1 MIFVHI
7 FKKKF
12 AVAMGVVAAA
22 AVFMYVLVFRYSPE
36 KSLVTITV
44 LPAETVRDVA
54 AHLKSDRAIV
64 SAMLF
69 RVYARARHLDRT
81 MQAGTFTIDAPA
93 TIARIAEALTEPQS
107 RAERQITII
116 PGWDLRDIAAYFE
129 KEGVASKEEVYNVLG
144 LPAVKKNGQVH
155 FDAPI
160 SLLSA
165 KPSDVSLEGYMAP
178 DTYRIF
184 VGEPLSDTIERL
196 VAHREEE
203 ITPAL
208 ISQIQK
214 SGHTFH
220 EILTMASILEREVP
234 HESDMAKVAD
244 LFWRRVDAG
253 WGLQADST
261 VHYATGKEGDVFTT
275 AKDRDSDNLWNTYKW
290 KGLPPGPISTPS
302 IGAIRAAA
310 NPEKNEAWFF
320 LTTLDTGEVK
330 YAKTLEEHNA
340 NVRKYL
346 R

>member
-1 MIFVHI
+1 MIFVRI
-7 FKKKF
+7 SKKNLV
-12 AVAMGVVAAA
+12 AVLGVAAA
-22 AVFMYVLVFRYSPE
+22 ICAFVYVLVFRYSPE
-36 KSLVTITV
+36 KNTVVITV
-44 LPAETVRDVA
+44 LPAENVRDVA

-64 SAMLF
+64 SATLF
-69 RVYARARHLDRT
+69 RLYARVHHLDRT

-129 KEGVASKEEVYNVLG
+129 KEGIAQKNEVYDLLG
-144 LPAVKKNGQVH
+144 FPAVKKNGQVH

-160 SLLSA
+160 QLLSA
-165 KPSDVSLEGYMAP
+165 KPNDISLEGYLAP

-184 VGEPLSDTIERL
+184 VGEPLSDTVERL
-196 VAHREEE
+196 IEHREEQ
-203 ITPAL
+203 ITPEVVAY
-208 ISQIQK
+208 IQK

-275 AKDRDSDNLWNTYKW
+275 AKDRDSDNPWNTYKW

-310 NPEKNEAWFF
+310 SPEKNDAWFF

-330 YAKTLEEHNA
+330 YAKTLEGHNA